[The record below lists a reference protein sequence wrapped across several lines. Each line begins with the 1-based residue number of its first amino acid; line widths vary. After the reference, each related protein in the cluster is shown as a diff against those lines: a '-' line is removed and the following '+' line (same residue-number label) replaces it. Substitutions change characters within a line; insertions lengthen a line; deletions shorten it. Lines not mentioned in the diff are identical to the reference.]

1 MTTTTHTNGKPQRK
15 QLSDQLDRLDRIIDV
30 MVDDLPDAVAAA
42 TRDGTRQAIR
52 DVLTEV
58 LTDPDVLSR
67 LRTTL
72 LSVSPLPV
80 PPKPSVITP
89 VPALLPKPDRFAR
102 FKSAV
107 RSGYQKVAEEV
118 KAVAAPAKAVVTKTK
133 QRVVTAALHVGSVAT
148 QVITATRMLKTTIP
162 LSRFL
167 VVALAVCV
175 AVTVTSYLLPHPV
188 SAILSGAGGAVM
200 TLTLQLGA
208 WLRRSARSFGFPTA

>member
-1 MTTTTHTNGKPQRK
+1 M
-15 QLSDQLDRLDRIIDV
+15 
-30 MVDDLPDAVAAA
+30 
-42 TRDGTRQAIR
+42 
-52 DVLTEV
+52 

-72 LSVSPLPV
+72 LSVSPLLIPPTASIETPV
-80 PPKPSVITP
+80 SPSVPKPN
-89 VPALLPKPDRFAR
+89 RFAR

-107 RSGYQKVAEEV
+107 RSGYQRVVEEV
-118 KAVAAPAKAVVTKTK
+118 NAVAAPAKAIVTKTK
-133 QRVVTAALHVGSVAT
+133 HRVVTAARHVGSVAA

-175 AVTVTSYLLPHPV
+175 VSAATSYLLPQAV
-188 SAILSGAGGAVM
+188 SAILSGVGGAST

-208 WLRRSARSFGFPTA
+208 WLRRSARSFGVVAA

>member
-1 MTTTTHTNGKPQRK
+1 MTTTTHTNGKPHRK

-30 MVDDLPDAVAAA
+30 MVDDLPEAMATA

-58 LTDPDVLSR
+58 LADPDVLAR

-72 LSVSPLPV
+72 LSVSP
-80 PPKPSVITP
+80 PPFPPTPSVEKIVATP
-89 VPALLPKPDRFAR
+89 ESKPNRFAR

-107 RSGYQKVAEEV
+107 RSGYQNVVAEV
-118 KAVAAPAKAVVTKTK
+118 KAVTTPANAFVARTK
-133 QRVVTAALHVGSVAT
+133 QRVATAVTHLATTAAHVTTAARVLNAT
-148 QVITATRMLKTTIP
+148 LP

-175 AVTVTSYLLPHPV
+175 AAAVTSYLLPHAV
-188 SAILSGAGGAVM
+188 SAILTGVGGAGTTVV
-200 TLTLQLGA
+200 LQVGV
-208 WLRRSARSFGFPTA
+208 WLRRSARSGGFLTL